1 MHAGPPGVEEQ
12 PRPEIRTL
20 ARHARHGRRGV
31 SERGRSGPRQD
42 VRRRERV
49 AVAGYDPVSY
59 FQAEGPLRG
68 SASHEVEHDGAL
80 YRFANEE
87 NAAKF
92 RAEPERYMPQY
103 GGFCAYGMTFGSRSP
118 VDPLAYRIH
127 DDKLYIMI
135 NQGTTAMWQSRKK
148 VAIPKA
154 DAAWRHLRSLGE

>member
-1 MHAGPPGVEEQ
+1 MHAGPPGV
-12 PRPEIRTL
+12 RSSLVRRFALLLATL
-20 ARHARHGRRGV
+20 AMVAGAFPNVAAAVQGRTFV
-31 SERGRSGPRQD
+31 DESG
-42 VRRRERV
+42 V

>member
-1 MHAGPPGVEEQ
+1 MHTGPTGASRSLV
-12 PRPEIRTL
+12 RRFVLMLATL
-20 ARHARHGRRGV
+20 ALFGAAPSNLAAAGKGATLV
-31 SERGRSGPRQD
+31 DENGI
-42 VRRRERV
+42 

-59 FQAEGPLRG
+59 FQPDGPLPG
-68 SASHEVEHDGAL
+68 FASYEVEHDGAL

-127 DDKLYIMI
+127 NDKLYIMI
-135 NQGTTAMWQSRKK
+135 NQGTTAMWQSRKN